1 MNKFQKFRSRLDNF
15 FGWVK
20 VTELVELDDIDI
32 YEDPVRPEL
41 SVEWRKEYGRKI
53 FGLKYKDEIEGI
65 ICIAYT
71 NDTPES
77 EKNLI

>member
-1 MNKFQKFRSRLDNF
+1 
-15 FGWVK
+15 
-20 VTELVELDDIDI
+20 
-32 YEDPVRPEL
+32 VRPEL